1 MIIRIIIL
9 AMFAVVLPQQTFA
22 QTFTE
27 KLTRKVEGQ
36 GTVTLTQDQRITD
49 LINGNGTTRPSSPTS
64 TADRKTGSDDDTL
77 PGIPTGK
84 KTKVRGFRIQVY
96 WGGSL
101 RTDQSKAQMAGT
113 KVTNLFPELQAYTSF
128 ESPHWR
134 CRVGDFLT
142 REEASEYFDK
152 LREAGLAG
160 EAMIVR
166 SEVYTYK

>member
-22 QTFTE
+22 QTFTDQ
-27 KLTRKVEGQ
+27 LTRKVEGQ
-36 GTVTLTQDQRITD
+36 GTVTLTQEQRITD
-49 LINGNGTTRPSSPTS
+49 LINGSGTTQTSSTS
-64 TADRKTGSDDDTL
+64 TADRTTGADDDIV
-77 PGIPTGK
+77 PVVPTGK

-101 RTDQSKAQMAGT
+101 RTDQSKAQAAGI
-113 KVTNLFPELQAYTSF
+113 KVTTVFPELQAYTSF

-142 REEASEYFDK
+142 REEASECFEK
-152 LREAGLAG
+152 LRNAGLAG